1 MIRVIN
7 LLSILNIIC
16 VVVVVFF
23 ANRMLK
29 ASSKYNW
36 NPGDSD
42 VQDPERIKILQS
54 IVAIACIGLIAAIVN
69 ILLG

>member
-1 MIRVIN
+1 MILVQI
-7 LLSILNIIC
+7 ITVFNIVC
-16 VVVVVFF
+16 VAVVVFF

-42 VQDPERIKILQS
+42 LQAAERIKILQS
-54 IVAIACIGLIAAIVN
+54 IVAIASIGLIAAIIN
-69 ILLG
+69 IIIG